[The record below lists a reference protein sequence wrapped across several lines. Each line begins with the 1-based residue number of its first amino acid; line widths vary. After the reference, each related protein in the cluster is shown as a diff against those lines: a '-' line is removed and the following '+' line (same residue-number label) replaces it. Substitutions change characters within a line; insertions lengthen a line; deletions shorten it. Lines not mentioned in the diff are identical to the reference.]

1 VAPSTSRPARWPA
14 AGVLAAV
21 VVVAGL
27 LVLPGTPW
35 QDDTLAENLIALVAP
50 VLATACAWWRR
61 AGSTGRHRRC
71 WTALAAAVTCWAVGD
86 TVWTWLQA
94 AGISPFPSP
103 ADLAYLA
110 FGPLVCV
117 GLLLH
122 PVSHHRS
129 DRTQRVLDGG
139 AASCALLL
147 VSWQTALG
155 AAVRATDDA
164 DPVAAV
170 VGLAYPVVDIVV
182 VVLAVLAFAHT
193 PVGRPRLPLAVL
205 ALGLLAISAADSA
218 FIGLNATGSYQSGD
232 VLDVIWS
239 LGFGLLGAAALLDDD
254 GDREVPPDR
263 RTTRAAAERVPPAA
277 GLLPYVPIV
286 VASAVVAVMQLLGRP
301 PSTAELLALLGLTL
315 LLLGRQYLALRQN
328 TRLAGEVAAR
338 EQELEHLAYH
348 DPLTGLPNRKLF
360 HDRLQHAIELHAR
373 DHRPVA
379 VLFLD
384 LDHFKAV
391 NDTHGHVVGDLLLAA
406 VADRIRGTVRSVD
419 TAARLGG
426 DEFAVLLES
435 GYDAHRCAER
445 IIAALREPL
454 QVDGTQLRPRASVG
468 IVELAP
474 GDAPMAADELL
485 GRADHEMYRAKR
497 SRAVGAGSRT

>member
-1 VAPSTSRPARWPA
+1 VAPSTSRAARWPA
-14 AGVLAAV
+14 VGVLAAV
-21 VVVAGL
+21 VVVAVL

-50 VLATACAWWRR
+50 VLAAACAWWRR
-61 AGSTGRHRRC
+61 ARSTGRHRRS
-71 WTALAAAVTCWAVGD
+71 WTALAAGVTCWAVGD

-155 AAVRATDDA
+155 AAVRATDAA

-170 VGLAYPVVDIVV
+170 VGLAYPVVDIIV

-205 ALGLLAISAADSA
+205 AIGLLAISAADSA
-218 FIGLNATGSYQSGD
+218 FIGLNATGGYQSGD
-232 VLDVIWS
+232 VLDVVWS
-239 LGFGLLGAAALLDDD
+239 LGFGLLGAAALLD
-254 GDREVPPDR
+254 GEVPDDR
-263 RTTRAAAERVPPAA
+263 RRDRARAERVPPAA

-315 LLLGRQYLALRQN
+315 LLLIRQYFTLRQN

-360 HDRLQHAIELHAR
+360 RDRLEHAIELHAR

-384 LDHFKAV
+384 LDRFKAV
-391 NDTHGHVVGDLLLAA
+391 NDTHGHLVGDLLLAA
-406 VADRIRGTVRSVD
+406 VADRIRSTVRSAD
-419 TAARLGG
+419 TPARLGG

-435 GYDAHRCAER
+435 GYDAHRCVDR
-445 IIAALREPL
+445 IIAVLQEPL
-454 QVDGTQLRPRASVG
+454 PLDGVRIRPRASVG

-474 GDAPMAADELL
+474 GDPPLAADELL
-485 GRADHEMYRAKR
+485 GRADRAMYRAKR
-497 SRAVGAGSRT
+497 SRAAEAGART